1 MQRFESMTGR
11 ERRRRWSLEE
21 KLAIVAE
28 TWEPGVSVA
37 EVARRHDLHA
47 NQIYGWRRL
56 VCEGRLVAG
65 CEEGLAPATVAPVA
79 MVAESGPGEA
89 TSATSS
95 GVIEVTL
102 VNGHRVRIEGA
113 VDGDVLAGVIGALAG
128 A

>member
-1 MQRFESMTGR
+1 MQRFEIMTGR

-37 EVARRHDLHA
+37 KVARRHDVHA

-56 VCEGRLVAG
+56 VGEGRLVAG
-65 CEEGLAPATVAPVA
+65 CDERPAPATFAPVA
-79 MVAESGPGEA
+79 VVAEPCPGDGE
-89 TSATSS
+89 TATSS

-102 VNGHRVRIEGA
+102 VNGHRVRIDGA
-113 VDGDVLAGVIGALAG
+113 VDGDVLARVIGALAG

>member
-1 MQRFESMTGR
+1 MQRFEIMTGR

-56 VCEGRLVAG
+56 VGEGRLVAG
-65 CEEGLAPATVAPVA
+65 CDEGPPPATFAPVA
-79 MVAESGPGEA
+79 MVAEPCPGEA

-113 VDGDVLAGVIGALAG
+113 VDGDVLARVIGALAG